1 MAAPE
6 LPTQQVMRGIV
17 LMIVAASLFAC
28 VDGFSKL
35 LAETQ
40 SVGQIVWARYTMA
53 VPVLFATTA
62 PSHWRSLFRTSRPLA
77 QLGRAFIP
85 LGTSVTMVLS
95 VRYLPLAEATVILFT
110 APFIVVLLSA
120 LVLKERVPMITW
132 MAVIVGFAA
141 VILVARPGFG
151 TMSGYMVFPLI
162 GALFFAAFQLVTRWL
177 RAGGE
182 TAHTTLAWTLAVG
195 AVISAPFAFL
205 TWVPVSA
212 EAWLLMAGLGIVFGL
227 AQALMV
233 RAYAHASAG
242 VLTPFS
248 YAQLV
253 AAAII
258 GMVVFAAVPDV
269 WTVVGI
275 IMITIAGIT
284 VARARRS

>member
-1 MAAPE
+1 
-6 LPTQQVMRGIV
+6 
-17 LMIVAASLFAC
+17 
-28 VDGFSKL
+28 
-35 LAETQ
+35 
-40 SVGQIVWARYTMA
+40 
-53 VPVLFATTA
+53 
-62 PSHWRSLFRTSRPLA
+62 
-77 QLGRAFIP
+77 
-85 LGTSVTMVLS
+85 
-95 VRYLPLAEATVILFT
+95 
-110 APFIVVLLSA
+110 
-120 LVLKERVPMITW
+120 MITW

-151 TMSGYMVFPLI
+151 TMSGYMIFPLI

-284 VARARRS
+284 VARARRSWTPSTIADGPVRAFLPSVLPRNMCMLDFDIPRFIGIQAGAVALADRLDATIGGLLDRWCQRTSSSSAPAALPS